1 MKSNKIKKI
10 IATVILAT
18 GLLMGISS
26 EANATSGYA
35 YSMGGLTTPVSQI
48 ISTANNWALC
58 GYTSYYNTDITYSY
72 LSNINVLNSDVLY
85 FSGPGNQN
93 SVLLENNLAIT
104 SGSNNGSTEVGLGWY
119 TLTNTK
125 LAIFNACYTA
135 SGTSNIC
142 TTARNHA
149 ADAALGW
156 VGGLTNNDS
165 TSWQSRF
172 QSYLVSGHTLLASVN
187 YADSFSDYNSNY
199 NTKDHVV
206 YGNYSQYIS
215 LYANPSSS
223 NETEEMQT
231 LRDDDRVVQITE
243 LTCDYDDVSPDVFED
258 VISAYDK
265 DFDMSDYEL
274 SYVSTSTDNSSFV
287 VDNTKKIGD
296 FSTSSGYTFV
306 FNDSKTDVMYDNTID
321 NDVLVLRDSRMSE
334 KADLIVNDALTTA
347 SCDAK
352 DGYTIV
358 DQQTSKYCDLNTGK
372 FYLKVLTECKETNG
386 ECYYS
391 YATLV
396 PVD

>member
-1 MKSNKIKKI
+1 MKNKKI
-10 IATVILAT
+10 TKIFSAAIISLGVVSN
-18 GLLMGISS
+18 ISS
-26 EANATSGYA
+26 SVNATAGYA
-35 YSMGGLTTPVSQI
+35 YSMGGLTTSVQQI
-48 ISTANNWALC
+48 INTANNWAFC

-72 LSNINVLNSDVLY
+72 LSNIYVLNSDVLY
-85 FSGPGNQN
+85 FSGPGAQN
-93 SVLLENNLAIT
+93 SIKLEDNLYLI
-104 SGSNNGSTEVGLGWY
+104 SGNSDGSTKVGLGYY

-125 LAIFNACYTA
+125 LVVFNSGYTA
-135 SGTSNIC
+135 SETSNIC
-142 TTARNHA
+142 TTAINHA

-156 VGGLTNNDS
+156 VGSLPNSDS
-165 TSWQSRF
+165 TLWQSRF
-172 QSYLVSGHTLLASVN
+172 QSYLVSGHTIYASIN
-187 YADSFSDYNSNY
+187 YADSFSDYNNNY
-199 NTKDHVV
+199 NTKYHRV

-215 LYANPSSS
+215 LYASPSSS

-287 VDNTKKIGD
+287 VDITKKIGD

-321 NDVLVLRDSRMSE
+321 NDGLVLQDSGMSE

-347 SCDAK
+347 SCDTK
-352 DGYTIV
+352 DGHTIV

-391 YATLV
+391 YATLL
-396 PVD
+396 PVC